1 VSLNKKSG
9 FFFSKVSIYYII
21 ECLIEVDIDVRR
33 LTVMCDLFVVT
44 DECNNYITSSEY
56 GC

>member
-1 VSLNKKSG
+1 MSLNKKSG
-9 FFFSKVSIYYII
+9 VFFSKVSIYYII
-21 ECLIEVDIDVRR
+21 ECLIEVDTDVRR